1 MRKKGVLI
9 LNLGTPDSPSVKD
22 VRVYLREF
30 LNDPRVIDIGRIAQL
45 LLVNLIIVPFRAPK
59 SAKEY
64 KKLFKIGG
72 GKSPLLTYGKNLTS
86 KLKSLAGSKFDIELA
101 MRYGNPSM
109 DKVLGEMRLKNYDE
123 IFIFPL
129 YPQYASASTGS
140 TIEKAFKIINKWW
153 VIPEVSIIGQ
163 FYDNFHFLECIK
175 KRASNFDIP
184 KYDHVVFSYHGIP
197 ERHVDK
203 VYLDGKPC
211 SDHSCESEIND
222 ENTNC
227 YKATCYATT
236 RLLVKVLS
244 LKDGEYSTCFQS
256 RLGRDPWLTPYTDHV
271 IEKLGKDGKK
281 KVLVF
286 SPAFVADCLETTIEI
301 GEEYLELFKEHG
313 GEELHLVPSL
323 NDDDDWAE
331 ALFKIIKDKIK
342 LN

>member
-109 DKVLGEMRLKNYDE
+109 DKILGEMRLKNYDE
-123 IFIFPL
+123 IYIFPL